1 MAIFIPHVSEIIWKF
16 VFLEFVYD
24 LSATSPMTILNYHLT
39 FFYNKKAKV
48 IKHGNIL
55 PIRVQTES
63 LSGTLNEIPLL
74 LTHAQRV
81 VLVPNGI
88 PSVSE

>member
-1 MAIFIPHVSEIIWKF
+1 MEVCVSGICVRF
-16 VFLEFVYD
+16 VSNISYD
-24 LSATSPMTILNYHLT
+24 NIESQET

-63 LSGTLNEIPLL
+63 LSGTLN
-74 LTHAQRV
+74 
-81 VLVPNGI
+81 
-88 PSVSE
+88 